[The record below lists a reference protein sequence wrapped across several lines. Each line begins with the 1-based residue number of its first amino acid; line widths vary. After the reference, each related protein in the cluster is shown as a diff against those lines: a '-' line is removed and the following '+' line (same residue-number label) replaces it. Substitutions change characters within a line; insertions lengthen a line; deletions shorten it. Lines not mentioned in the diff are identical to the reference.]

1 MVVMV
6 SPRASVASFS
16 ALRRV
21 ALGTAAAALLLACL
35 HPQVAAAQTPAPVVP
50 PASPSP
56 LPPPAVPAAAAS
68 KQGGRVAGRVV
79 DKETGKPIVGAQ
91 IGIAGHPSASTDLD
105 GRFRTVEIP
114 AGRYL
119 VVARQFGYQAQQ
131 DSVLVKAGQ
140 AAIVNF
146 ALASKVVELEELTAE
161 APPVDRPSSEGGLLS
176 IQENAPTVMDG
187 ISAEQ
192 IEKSPDT
199 NAGDAI
205 ARVTGASV
213 VDDKYVIVRGLG
225 ERYSSTLLNGV
236 ELPSPEPLKKVV
248 PLDIFPASLLESI
261 ITTKAGR
268 PDRPG
273 DVTAASVEIRT
284 KEFPE
289 NRVLQLNVQG
299 LYNTQSS
306 FQTVLRGPRTLS
318 DALGFGA
325 SSRTPTG
332 PQPAAGQEESPDGEL
347 WAESIRDV
355 WAPTG
360 EAPLN
365 FSASLSLGGILV
377 QGENPLGAILSLS
390 YNNNTLNYP
399 DRQYQL
405 VRSGD
410 PSDPPQLGYTYQQT
424 STVVDWGGVLNFT
437 QRLGAAS
444 KISFKNL
451 YTNNADETY
460 LEYRGFNLENPLTNN
475 SHGYQSIYIERQ
487 LFQTQVTGQHLLTDA
502 ANSRLNWVVSYA
514 QARRNEP
521 ENRSL
526 LYRVTPG
533 GGEEFIANVPNLFFY
548 RDLKDL
554 IWNGGFDWAL
564 PVSVR
569 DAYDSEIKT
578 GVLFR
583 SQSRDF
589 TASTYAFQ
597 FNGFDPGFQTLPPDQ
612 LFSPENIGTTLTFT
626 RNNGPPPVEGAN
638 SVDPSYQSNNSTV
651 AAYALADVQVLPALR
666 LFGGL
671 RLEDWSLVL
680 ANGTFDNPQGANIEL
695 HDFDPL
701 WSLSGTVR
709 LGVGMNLRFEAYRS
723 VARPEARELSPSFYV
738 PIAGECGYYGNPD
751 LVTSKVLNGGLRW
764 EFYPAAGEII
774 AAGVF
779 AKYFN
784 DPIFEQVSFGQA
796 TTCQIRYFNAESGK
810 NYGLELEG
818 SKNLGFLTN
827 TLRNLYLGGNFTY
840 VSATATNIEEIPG
853 GEPLERTRPF
863 LGQSP
868 YLVNLNLGFT
878 GARAGLQA
886 SLLFNYFSNRT
897 IRYGETLIV
906 SSPDGGSQQGVIIPD
921 IVEKGRISLDAKVQ
935 KSLGRLTVSLVGK
948 NLTDATQYIVQP
960 LDNGTEVTAGQ
971 FSPGVSFGVGF
982 GYDF

>member
-1 MVVMV
+1 
-6 SPRASVASFS
+6 
-16 ALRRV
+16 
-21 ALGTAAAALLLACL
+21 
-35 HPQVAAAQTPAPVVP
+35 VP
-50 PASPSP
+50 PAA
-56 LPPPAVPAAAAS
+56 PPTTAPASIAAPAARV
-68 KQGGRVAGRVV
+68 QGGRIAGRVV
-79 DKETGKPIVGAQ
+79 DKETGKPLVGAQ
-91 IGIAGHPSASTDLD
+91 VSMPGRSPASTDLD
-105 GRFRTVEIP
+105 GKYRTTELP

-119 VVARQFGYQAQQ
+119 VVARLLGYQAQQ

-140 AAIVNF
+140 AVIVNF
-146 ALASKVVELEELTAE
+146 ALTGKVVQLEELTAE
-161 APPVDRPSSEGGLLS
+161 APPVDRPSSESGLLS

-225 ERYSSTLLNGV
+225 ERYSTTLLNGL

-273 DVTAASVEIRT
+273 DVTAAAVEIQT

-289 NRVLQLNVQG
+289 NRILSLNIQG
-299 LYNTQSS
+299 LYNTQASY
-306 FQTVLRGPRTLS
+306 QTVLRGPRTFA
-318 DALGFGA
+318 DALGYGT

-332 PQPAAGQEESPDGEL
+332 PQPAAGEEATPAGEL

-365 FSASLSLGGILV
+365 FSASLSAGGILA
-377 QGENPLGAILSLS
+377 GGSGDYPLGAILSLS

-399 DRQYQL
+399 DRLYQL

-410 PSDPPQLGYTYQQT
+410 PADPPQLGYTYQQT

-437 QRLGAAS
+437 QRLGTAS

-487 LFQTQVTGQHLLTDA
+487 LLQTQLAGQHLLTSA
-502 ANSRLNWVVSYA
+502 SNSRLNWVASYA

-526 LYRVTPG
+526 LYRVTPE

-548 RDLKDL
+548 RDLKDR
-554 IWNGGFDWAL
+554 IWNGSFDWAL
-564 PVSVR
+564 PISVR
-569 DAYDSEIKT
+569 DSHDSELKT
-578 GVLFR
+578 GVLIR
-583 SQSRDF
+583 SQFRDF

-597 FNGFDPGFQTLPPDQ
+597 SNGFDPAFQSLPPDE

-638 SVDPSYQSNNSTV
+638 SVDPSYQSTNNTFAV
-651 AAYALADVQVLPALR
+651 YVLGDVQVTSALR

-671 RLEDWSLVL
+671 RMEDWSLVL
-680 ANGTFDNPQGANIEL
+680 ANGSFEAPQGTNITK
-695 HDFDPL
+695 HDLDPL

-709 LGVGMNLRFEAYRS
+709 LGAGMNLRFEAYRS

-751 LVTSKVLNGGLRW
+751 LVASKVINGGVRW
-764 EFYPAAGEII
+764 ELYPGSGEIF
-774 AAGVF
+774 AVGAF

-796 TTCQIRYFNAESGK
+796 TTCQIRYFNGGTGR
-810 NYGLELEG
+810 NYGVEVEAAKG
-818 SKNLGFLTN
+818 LGFLTN
-827 TLRNLYLGGNFTY
+827 TLRNVTLGGNFTY
-840 VSATATNIEEIPG
+840 VSATATSIEQIPG

-878 GARAGLQA
+878 GASAGLQA

-897 IRYGETLIV
+897 IRYGETLV
-906 SSPDGGSQQGVIIPD
+906 VTSPDQPPEGVIIPD

-935 KSLGRLTVSLVGK
+935 KYFGRLTISLVGK

-960 LDNGTEVTAGQ
+960 LDDGSEVPAGR
-971 FSPGVSFGVGF
+971 FSPGVSFGMGF